1 VIFARWPAAVR
12 RPAISVLLLLAVA
25 ALAVPVSA
33 PATVSAHALLQSS
46 DPAAGST
53 LGSAPSVVT
62 LTYGE
67 RPDERLTSVK
77 VLDSIGT
84 DHVSGP
90 IEALSD
96 PPNSLRVPIGALPDG
111 VYTVSWRTVSAVDG
125 HIAAGSFVFGV
136 GEAPPSTPPD
146 QTGGGVSQSG
156 SPPGIVARWI
166 LYLGLVA
173 LIGAAF
179 VAVAVVKRPV
189 PDLLAMA
196 AFGWVL
202 TAIGTVGVVAVQWVE
217 TGAPIEDLPG
227 TSVGVSAL
235 ARLIALAVVGVALI
249 GLGAVSRLGGRRGWL
264 LVGLA
269 STGGLAVDV
278 VTGHAAA
285 GSDSLPQIA
294 AQWLHGLGAA
304 GWMGGLAAL
313 LVALRT
319 TPFEDR
325 LATAR
330 RFSFW
335 AGIGLVLVI
344 VTGAIRALVEVG
356 TLEALLGTAFGVVV
370 LLKSTVLLVLAA
382 LGAFNRFVTLRNAS
396 NLLGRLRR
404 VGGAEITLA
413 VVVLGLS
420 ALLVN
425 QTPPTSAVA
434 NPAPVAQP
442 IVATGHDFGTSV
454 RARLVATPGAAGSNA
469 FDLALT
475 DYDTSDPVDADGVAL
490 RFQIVSQQGV
500 APSTLE
506 LTRSAP
512 GRFSATGANLSIDG
526 IWQLTATV
534 TVGGSAI
541 DVPLLAATTVPAQPV
556 QSLVSAGLPTIY
568 TVQLGGGRTA
578 QVYLD
583 PGGAG
588 QNELHVTF
596 FDPAGA
602 GLPTTSATIA
612 AFPEGGGAAI
622 LTPRML
628 EPGHFVASIDAVAG
642 QLAVDILS
650 PLPEGSGGGNLHV
663 HVTIEVSS

>member
-1 VIFARWPAAVR
+1 MILARWRAGAR
-12 RPAISVLLLLAVA
+12 RPATSALFLVVVALAAVA
-25 ALAVPVSA
+25 SA
-33 PATVSAHALLQSS
+33 PATISAHALLQSS

-53 LGSAPSVVT
+53 LGSAPSMIT

-67 RPDERLTSVK
+67 RPDPQLTSVK
-77 VLDSIGT
+77 VLDSSGG
-84 DHVSGP
+84 DHVAGP
-90 IEALSD
+90 IAALSD
-96 PPNSLRVPIGALPDG
+96 PPNSIRVPVGPLPDG
-111 VYTVSWRTVSAVDG
+111 AYTVSWRTVSAVDG
-125 HIAAGSFVFGV
+125 HVSAGSFVFGV

-179 VAVAVVKRPV
+179 VAVAVAKRPV

-196 AFGWVL
+196 AVGWVL
-202 TAIGTVGVVAVQWVE
+202 SAIGTVGVVAVQWVE
-217 TGAPIEDLPG
+217 TGAPIEQLPG

-235 ARLIALAVVGVALI
+235 ARLIALAAMGASLVGLSAVRAL
-249 GLGAVSRLGGRRGWL
+249 GNRRGWL

-269 STGGLAVDV
+269 SMAGLLVDV

-285 GSDSLPQIA
+285 GSDSPLQIA
-294 AQWLHGLGAA
+294 IQWLHGLGAA

-319 TPFEDR
+319 TPAQDR
-325 LATAR
+325 LVSAR

-335 AGIGLVLVI
+335 AGIGLAIVI

-356 TLEALLGTAFGVVV
+356 TLQALVGTAFGIAV
-370 LLKSTVLLVLAA
+370 LLKSAGLLALAG
-382 LGAFNRFVTLRNAS
+382 LGAFNRFVTLRTAS

-425 QTPPTSAVA
+425 QTPPTSAVS

-442 IVATGHDFGTSV
+442 IVAMGHDFGTSV

-475 DYDTSDPVDADGVAL
+475 DYDTGDPVDADAVFI
-490 RFQIVSQQGV
+490 RFQIASQQGV
-500 APSTLE
+500 APSTLD

-526 IWQLTATV
+526 IWQMTATV
-534 TVGGSAI
+534 TIGGSAV
-541 DVPLLAATTVPAQPV
+541 DVPLLAATTIPAQAV

-568 TVQLGGGRTA
+568 TIQLGGGRTA

-583 PGGAG
+583 PGGPG
-588 QNELHVTF
+588 QNEFHVTF
-596 FDPAGA
+596 FDAAGA
-602 GLPTTSATIA
+602 ELPTTSATIA
-612 AFPEGGGAAI
+612 ASPEGGGAAL
-622 LTPRML
+622 LTPKML

-642 QLAVDILS
+642 QLTVDVAS
-650 PLPEGSGGGNLHV
+650 PVPAASGGGNLHV
-663 HVTIEVSS
+663 HATIEVSS